1 MSMRQLTPT
10 STHSSTHMTQ
20 PTVTSD
26 STPTEPTLPPNLPQS
41 LLRTLE
47 FLPVLTVPESTPS
60 STHLTPLTSKL
71 VFWPVT
77 RLASELSSQ
86 LSQFRELRCQSD
98 RFQSSSLSR
107 PPPPLQDSS
116 HQATFSSTDS
126 RQDSTLTSP
135 PSNL

>member
-1 MSMRQLTPT
+1 MSQLTPT
-10 STHSSTHMTQ
+10 STLSSTHMTQ

-26 STPTEPTLPPNLPQS
+26 STLMEPTLPPNLPQS

-47 FLPVLTVPESTPS
+47 FLPVLTVPVSTPS
-60 STHLTPLTSKL
+60 STHLTPLTNRL
-71 VFWPVT
+71 VFWLVT
-77 RLASELSSQ
+77 RLASELNNQ

-107 PPPPLQDSS
+107 PPPPHQDSS

-135 PSNL
+135 PSNLLV